1 MHIIGARGQRI
12 ELDLVAEASPVEAI
26 ADPTRAAGLTLA
38 AAVTMRAGRSFFDLG
53 RQRGPVAPRPV
64 RADPPP
70 VAFRERDSG
79 LLRTIHREVV
89 IRFAPD
95 TNERTRRALLR
106 RRGLKTRRVN
116 PFVEAQVVAVDSGR
130 KLYGPDLL
138 DVANEYVEQDEVV
151 FATPNFVSQYR
162 REAAP
167 VPSPPRA
174 QWHLRDAGGR
184 QDVRAREAWKRT
196 TGKSR
201 VVVAVLD
208 DGVDVDHP
216 NLKGRIRKD
225 GRAFGRDFF
234 LPDDHPDHLNPRP
247 KEFRYPFDQMTGN
260 DIHGTPCAGV
270 IVAAGNGAY
279 GIAFDCRVLAVKIF
293 HADAMA
299 PDERVADAIRYSALN
314 ADILSCSWS
323 GPTSPDVELAVQD
336 AGRLGRRGRGAA
348 IFCATGNGW
357 GAPVAFPALDPGT
370 IAVGACTD
378 EGKLASYSNVGR
390 EVDLVA
396 PSNGGKRGIFTTD
409 VSTAGRGFNTGVT
422 ERGGADGLH
431 TNDFGGT
438 SSATPLA
445 AGVGALVLSLNPRL
459 NRDDLRALLCEAAA
473 KIGRGYDRRGHS
485 RQFGFGRVD
494 AAKAVIAAEKS

>member
-1 MHIIGARGQRI
+1 MHIVGARGQRI
-12 ELDLVAEASPVEAI
+12 ELDLVAEASPVEAV
-26 ADPTRAAGLTLA
+26 ADPTRAPGLTLA
-38 AAVTMRAGRSFFDLG
+38 AAVTMRAGRAFFELG
-53 RQRGPVAPRPV
+53 RQRGPVAPRPA

-79 LLRTIHREVV
+79 LLRTIHREIVV
-89 IRFAPD
+89 RFAAGTD
-95 TNERTRRALLR
+95 ERTRRALLR
-106 RRGLKTRRVN
+106 RRGFEARRVN
-116 PFVEAQVVAVDSGR
+116 TFVEDQIVVVHRAR

-138 DVANEYVEQDEVV
+138 EVANEFVAEDEVV

-167 VPSPPRA
+167 VPTPPRA
-174 QWHLRDAGGR
+174 QWHLRDRGGR

-208 DGVDVDHP
+208 DGVDVEHP
-216 NLKGRIRKD
+216 NLRGRIRKD
-225 GRAFGRDFF
+225 GRSFGRDFF

-270 IVAAGNGAY
+270 VAAAGNGAY
-279 GIAFDCRVLAVKIF
+279 GVAFGCRILAVKIF

-323 GPTSPDVELAVQD
+323 GPTSPDIELAVQD

-348 IFCATGNGW
+348 IFCATGNDYG
-357 GAPVAFPALDPGT
+357 GPVGFPASDPNS

-378 EGKLASYSNVGR
+378 EGKLAPYSNVGR
-390 EVDLVA
+390 EIDLVA
-396 PSNGGKRGIFTTD
+396 PSSGGTRGIFTTD
-409 VSTAGRGFNTGVT
+409 VSLPGRGFNTGLAAS
-422 ERGGADGLH
+422 GGKDGLH

-445 AGVGALVLSLNPRL
+445 AGVAALVLSVDPRL
-459 NRDDLRALLCEAAA
+459 NRDDLRALLCETAT
-473 KIGRGYDRRGHS
+473 KIGRGYNRRGHS
-485 RQFGFGRVD
+485 REFGFGRVD
-494 AAKAVIAAEKS
+494 AEKAVAAAER